1 MHYHAKQHLG
11 HGAVERDLGVR
22 TSPRAGRS
30 LYTHHSDDREGMKV
44 GLKVG
49 QRLKSM
55 VCSTE
60 IMVITAPDGE
70 IQLTCG
76 GAQMT
81 DGEGNG
87 EGGSV
92 HPDHASG
99 STIGKRYVSKV
110 GDLEILC
117 VKPGEGSLAVGDVA
131 LNLKDAKKLPK
142 TD

>member
-1 MHYHAKQHLG
+1 M
-11 HGAVERDLGVR
+11 
-22 TSPRAGRS
+22 
-30 LYTHHSDDREGMKV
+30 

-49 QRLKSM
+49 QRLKSV

-60 IMVITAPDGE
+60 IMVIAAPDGE
-70 IQLTCG
+70 LQLTCG
-76 GAQMT
+76 GTQMT
-81 DGEGNG
+81 DGEGNDQ
-87 EGGSV
+87 GGSV

-99 STIGKRYVSKV
+99 SNIGKRYVSEA

-117 VKPGEGSLAVGDVA
+117 VKPGEGSLALGDVA

>member
-1 MHYHAKQHLG
+1 
-11 HGAVERDLGVR
+11 
-22 TSPRAGRS
+22 
-30 LYTHHSDDREGMKV
+30 V

-49 QRLKSM
+49 QRLKSI

-60 IMVITAPDGE
+60 IMVIAAPEGE
-70 IQLTCG
+70 VQLTCG

-81 DGEGNG
+81 DGERNG

-92 HPDHASG
+92 HTDHSKG
-99 STIGKRYVSKV
+99 STIGKRYVSEA

-131 LNLKDAKKLPK
+131 LNLKEAKKLPK

>member
-1 MHYHAKQHLG
+1 M
-11 HGAVERDLGVR
+11 
-22 TSPRAGRS
+22 
-30 LYTHHSDDREGMKV
+30 

-60 IMVITAPDGE
+60 IMVIMAPESE

-76 GAQMT
+76 GTQMT
-81 DGEGNG
+81 DGEVNG
-87 EGGSV
+87 ESGSV
-92 HPDHASG
+92 HPDHSKG
-99 STIGKRYVSKV
+99 STIGKRYVSEA

-131 LNLKDAKKLPK
+131 LNVKDAKKLPK

>member
-1 MHYHAKQHLG
+1 MGLVA
-11 HGAVERDLGVR
+11 
-22 TSPRAGRS
+22 
-30 LYTHHSDDREGMKV
+30 
-44 GLKVG
+44 LKVG
-49 QRLKSM
+49 QRLKSR

-60 IMVITAPDGE
+60 IMVITAPEGE
-70 IQLTCG
+70 IEITCG

-81 DGEGNG
+81 DGDGNG

-92 HPDHASG
+92 HPDHSSG
-99 STIGKRYVSKV
+99 STIGKRYVSKA

-131 LNLKDAKKLPK
+131 LSLKDTKKLPK